1 MHAVKKLFIFA
12 LSVPFV
18 KVRDS
23 QITKASKAF
32 IITADIPRAKH
43 HRGDG
48 KYTLLL
54 NLSQSSKSLKV
65 LTS

>member
-12 LSVPFV
+12 LSVLFV